1 MKRIV
6 KIILTVLLSI
16 FVIYYLYSYI
26 SIQLSYKNID
36 AIKDSD
42 SKFIK
47 IDNFDLHYKE
57 YGEGEK
63 VIILIHGFGASTY
76 SFRDIF
82 KPLSNYYKV
91 YAIDLPGFGLTERVP
106 SKNLSFNPYSRSG
119 QIEVVKRFLDSIG
132 VKKVIILGH
141 SMGGGVATYFTI
153 KYPEYTEKLIIE
165 DGAVL
170 DGVMGEGLVK
180 FLKTPFGKFLWPPLV
195 KILVNQIARL
205 KDIAYYDTSLIT
217 EEVFNQYKK
226 VLNAK
231 NWDKGLY
238 EIVVSQEKLNLEE
251 NLDKIEIQTLIIWGE
266 FDKVIP
272 VEIGYEL
279 NKLIKNSELKIIN
292 KCGHV
297 PHEEK
302 PNEFLEI
309 LFEFLRK

>member
-6 KIILTVLLSI
+6 KIILIILLSI

-36 AIKDSD
+36 DLKDSD

-47 IDNFDLHYKE
+47 IDNFNLHYKE
-57 YGEGEK
+57 YGDSEN
-63 VIILIHGFGASTY
+63 VILLIHGFGASTY

-119 QIEVVKRFLDSIG
+119 QVEVIKKFLDSLG

-153 KYPEYTEKLIIE
+153 KYPQYTEKLIIE
-165 DGAVL
+165 DGAIFES
-170 DGVMGEGLVK
+170 VMGEGLVK
-180 FLKTPFGKFLWPPLV
+180 FLKTFFGKFLWPPLV

-205 KDIAYYDTSLIT
+205 KDIAYYDKSLIT

-238 EIVVSQEKLNLEE
+238 EIVISQEKLNLEE
-251 NLDKIEIQTLIIWGE
+251 SLDKIEIPTLIVWGE
-266 FDKVIP
+266 FDKVIS
-272 VEIGYEL
+272 VEMGYKL

-292 KCGHV
+292 NCGHV

-302 PNEFLEI
+302 PEEFLNI
-309 LFEFLRK
+309 LFEFIKK